1 MERERERKRDGEER
15 ERVYGESEWRE
26 EGETHKHNARNNFH
40 LLTT

>member
-1 MERERERKRDGEER
+1 MNRERKRREGEER
-15 ERVYGESEWRE
+15 ESGEIE

>member
-1 MERERERKRDGEER
+1 MEREREKERDGEK

>member
-1 MERERERKRDGEER
+1 MNRERKRREGGER
-15 ERVYGESEWRE
+15 ESGEIE